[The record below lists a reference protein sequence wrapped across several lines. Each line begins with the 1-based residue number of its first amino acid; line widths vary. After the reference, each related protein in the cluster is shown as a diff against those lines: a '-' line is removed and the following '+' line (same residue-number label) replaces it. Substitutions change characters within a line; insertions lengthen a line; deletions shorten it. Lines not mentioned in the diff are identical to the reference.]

1 MKINFFLILI
11 LSSYFYSTVIK
22 SDEKVFIELT
32 IENEIITNLDI
43 NKEKNYLLA
52 LNNNLKNLDEK
63 QIYKISR
70 DSLIREKVK
79 KIELLKYFDLNSSSK
94 IADNIFKTA
103 INNLNFENDK
113 EFEIYLKDYNLTTD
127 VVKKKLL
134 IEATWN
140 KLIYDRYNKNIK
152 VDENK
157 LRRKLNQQLK
167 ENKIEEFN
175 LSEILFE
182 LKTGE
187 NVTEKF
193 NKIKNFINVNNFE
206 NAANNFSISDS
217 SKFGGKIGWTS
228 QTQISKN
235 ILDEIIKLKTGEIS
249 NPIQINNAYL
259 IIKIN
264 EKRTVERKID
274 IEKEMKKLVIIEKD
288 RQLNQYSV
296 MYFNRIKNN
305 LFINDL

>member
-1 MKINFFLILI
+1 MKIKFFFVLVLCCF
-11 LSSYFYSTVIK
+11 FYSSVII
-22 SDEKVFIELT
+22 SDEKVFIELK

-43 NKEKNYLLA
+43 NKEKKYLIA
-52 LNNNLKNLDEK
+52 LNNNLKNLDK
-63 QIYKISR
+63 NQIYKISK

-79 KIELLKYFDLNSSSK
+79 KVELLKYFDLDSTSK
-94 IADNIFKTA
+94 IADNIVKTVIKNMNFK
-103 INNLNFENDK
+103 NEKDFEL
-113 EFEIYLKDYNLTTD
+113 YLKDYDLTID
-127 VVKKKLL
+127 DVKKKLL

-140 KLIYDRYNKNIK
+140 QLIYEKYKSNVK
-152 VDENK
+152 VDEKK
-157 LRRKLNQQLK
+157 LRNKLNQQVK

-187 NVTEKF
+187 NIQDKF
-193 NKIKNFINVNNFE
+193 DTVKNFINTNNFE
-206 NAANNFSISDS
+206 NAANIFSISDS

-228 QTQISKN
+228 KAQISKN
-235 ILDEIIKLKTGEIS
+235 ILDKIIELKTGEIS
-249 NPIQINNAYL
+249 MPIQINNSYL

-264 EKRTVERKID
+264 EKRNVEREIN
-274 IEKEMKKLVIIEKD
+274 IEKEMEKLIIIEKD

>member
-127 VVKKKLL
+127 VVKKK
-134 IEATWN
+134 ITNW
-140 KLIYDRYNKNIK
+140 
-152 VDENK
+152 
-157 LRRKLNQQLK
+157 
-167 ENKIEEFN
+167 
-175 LSEILFE
+175 
-182 LKTGE
+182 
-187 NVTEKF
+187 
-193 NKIKNFINVNNFE
+193 
-206 NAANNFSISDS
+206 
-217 SKFGGKIGWTS
+217 
-228 QTQISKN
+228 
-235 ILDEIIKLKTGEIS
+235 S
-249 NPIQINNAYL
+249 NM
-259 IIKIN
+259 
-264 EKRTVERKID
+264 E
-274 IEKEMKKLVIIEKD
+274 
-288 RQLNQYSV
+288 
-296 MYFNRIKNN
+296 
-305 LFINDL
+305 

>member
-1 MKINFFLILI
+1 MKIKFFFILV
-11 LSSYFYSTVIK
+11 LCCFFYSSVII
-22 SDEKVFIELT
+22 SDEKVFIELK

-43 NKEKNYLLA
+43 NKEKKYLIA
-52 LNNNLKNLDEK
+52 LNNNLKNLNK
-63 QIYKISR
+63 NQIYKISK
-70 DSLIREKVK
+70 DSSIREKVK
-79 KIELLKYFDLNSSSK
+79 KVELLKYFDLDSTSK
-94 IADNIFKTA
+94 IADNIVKTVIKNMNFKSEKD
-103 INNLNFENDK
+103 FEL
-113 EFEIYLKDYNLTTD
+113 YLKDYDLTID
-127 VVKKKLL
+127 DVKKKLL

-140 KLIYDRYNKNIK
+140 QLIYDKYKSNVK
-152 VDENK
+152 VDEKK
-157 LRRKLNQQLK
+157 LRNKLNQQVK

-187 NVTEKF
+187 NIQDKF
-193 NKIKNFINVNNFE
+193 DTVKNFINTNNFE
-206 NAANNFSISDS
+206 NAANIFSISDS

-228 QTQISKN
+228 KAQISKN
-235 ILDEIIKLKTGEIS
+235 ILDKIIELKTGEIS
-249 NPIQINNAYL
+249 MPIQINNSYL

-264 EKRTVERKID
+264 EKRNVEREIN
-274 IEKEMKKLVIIEKD
+274 IEKEMEKLIIIEKD

>member
-1 MKINFFLILI
+1 MKIKFFFVLVLCCF
-11 LSSYFYSTVIK
+11 FYSSVII
-22 SDEKVFIELT
+22 SDEKVFIELK

-43 NKEKNYLLA
+43 NKEKKYLIA
-52 LNNNLKNLDEK
+52 LNNNLKNLNK
-63 QIYKISR
+63 NQIYKISK

-79 KIELLKYFDLNSSSK
+79 KVELLKYFDLDSTSK
-94 IADNIFKTA
+94 IADNIVKTVIKNMNFKSEKD
-103 INNLNFENDK
+103 FEL
-113 EFEIYLKDYNLTTD
+113 YLKDYDLTID
-127 VVKKKLL
+127 DVKKKLL

-140 KLIYDRYNKNIK
+140 QLIYDKYKSNVK
-152 VDENK
+152 VDEKK
-157 LRRKLNQQLK
+157 LRNKLNQQVK

-187 NVTEKF
+187 NIQDKF
-193 NKIKNFINVNNFE
+193 DTVKNFINTNNFE
-206 NAANNFSISDS
+206 NAANIFSISDS

-228 QTQISKN
+228 KAQISKN
-235 ILDEIIKLKTGEIS
+235 ILDKIIELKTGEIS
-249 NPIQINNAYL
+249 MPIQINNSYL

-264 EKRTVERKID
+264 EKRNVEREIN
-274 IEKEMKKLVIIEKD
+274 IEKEMEKLIIIEKD

>member
-1 MKINFFLILI
+1 MKIKLFFTLILCCF
-11 LSSYFYSTVIK
+11 FYTPTIYSE
-22 SDEKVFIELT
+22 EKVFIELT
-32 IENEIITNLDI
+32 IDNEIITNLDI

-52 LNNNLKNLDEK
+52 LNNNLKNLDKK
-63 QIYKISR
+63 QMYKISKE
-70 DSLIREKVK
+70 SLIREKVK
-79 KIELLKYFDLNSSSK
+79 KIELIKYFDLDSSSK
-94 IADNIFKTA
+94 IAEGIFQTA
-103 INNLNFENDK
+103 IKNMNFKNDK
-113 EFEIYLKDYNLTTD
+113 EFEIYLKDYDLTID
-127 VVKKKLL
+127 IVKNKLL

-140 KLIYDRYNKNIK
+140 QLIYDRYKKNVK

-157 LRRKLNQQLK
+157 LRIKLNQQAN

-187 NVTEKF
+187 SINEKF
-193 NKIKNFINVNNFE
+193 DKIKNFINTNNFE
-206 NAANNFSISDS
+206 NAANIFSISDS

-228 QTQISKN
+228 KAQISKN
-235 ILDEIIKLKTGEIS
+235 ILDEIIELKVGEIS
-249 NPIQINNAYL
+249 NIIQINNAYL

-264 EKRTVERKID
+264 EKRSVERKMDID
-274 IEKEMKKLVIIEKD
+274 KEMKKLIIIEKD

>member
-1 MKINFFLILI
+1 MKIKFFFILV
-11 LSSYFYSTVIK
+11 LCCFFYSSVII
-22 SDEKVFIELT
+22 SDEKVFIELK

-43 NKEKNYLLA
+43 NKEKKYLIA
-52 LNNNLKNLDEK
+52 LNNNLKNLNK
-63 QIYKISR
+63 NQIYKISK

-79 KIELLKYFDLNSSSK
+79 KVELLKYFDLDSTSK
-94 IADNIFKTA
+94 IADNIVKTVIKNMNFKSEKD
-103 INNLNFENDK
+103 FEL
-113 EFEIYLKDYNLTTD
+113 YLKDYDLTID
-127 VVKKKLL
+127 DVKKKLL

-140 KLIYDRYNKNIK
+140 QLIYDKYKSNVK
-152 VDENK
+152 VDEKK
-157 LRRKLNQQLK
+157 LRNKLNQQVK

-187 NVTEKF
+187 NIQDKF
-193 NKIKNFINVNNFE
+193 DTVKNFINTNNFE
-206 NAANNFSISDS
+206 NAANIFSISDS

-228 QTQISKN
+228 KAQISKN
-235 ILDEIIKLKTGEIS
+235 ILDKIIELKTGEIS
-249 NPIQINNAYL
+249 MPIQINNSYL

-264 EKRTVERKID
+264 EKRNVEREIN
-274 IEKEMKKLVIIEKD
+274 IEKEMEKLIIIEKD